1 MGAALFFRWQ
11 AVQVQQPAPVASPIY
26 ARADVDRILMSHP
39 AYATYHQQELEYR
52 RLSSQ
57 YEAACR
63 ESALQMAAEAQL
75 TRQDEL
81 AAQARQIMMEADIRE
96 KQEQKEQEVQEK
108 VLKRYAALAAGESE
122 QASSAAKEETLQLV
136 NLQLQEQNSG
146 LSREERQQLRR
157 QWQQHVQQMRYGT
170 TGKLSPQ
177 DAKALADYQQR
188 LQSEC
193 DVYRRQLQ
201 QQERLRQEQR
211 LAAQIR
217 QREARRAQ
225 QMTAVQQRKWQQRL
239 AQKQK
244 RLVDLREKMIADIRT
259 QAAAV
264 AHEQGLALIVDTP
277 YPEGEA
283 RDVTDDI
290 IIKMK

>member
-1 MGAALFFRWQ
+1 
-11 AVQVQQPAPVASPIY
+11 
-26 ARADVDRILMSHP
+26 
-39 AYATYHQQELEYR
+39 
-52 RLSSQ
+52 
-57 YEAACR
+57 
-63 ESALQMAAEAQL
+63 
-75 TRQDEL
+75 
-81 AAQARQIMMEADIRE
+81 
-96 KQEQKEQEVQEK
+96 
-108 VLKRYAALAAGESE
+108 
-122 QASSAAKEETLQLV
+122 
-136 NLQLQEQNSG
+136 
-146 LSREERQQLRR
+146 
-157 QWQQHVQQMRYGT
+157 MRYGT